1 MKDPSSF
8 GVILRAFIG
17 AEYFIAPKISIT
29 AEYGWGFG
37 FTSTSGS
44 TTITETYDWDNMTT
58 GSDSNQGEGSSSFNI
73 WNELGIAN
81 GMLGLMLHF

>member
-37 FTSTSGS
+37 FTS
-44 TTITETYDWDNMTT
+44 IKWVNYYIRNYHYNMTT
-58 GSDSNQGEGSSSFNI
+58 GSDSNRR
-73 WNELGIAN
+73 
-81 GMLGLMLHF
+81 